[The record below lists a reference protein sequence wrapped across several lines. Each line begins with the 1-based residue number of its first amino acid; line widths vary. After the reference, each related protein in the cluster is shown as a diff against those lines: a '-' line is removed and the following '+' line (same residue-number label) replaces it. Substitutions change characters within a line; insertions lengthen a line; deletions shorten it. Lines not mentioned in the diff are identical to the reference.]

1 MREFRSV
8 SASQLYNYRECER
21 LWWFVSVL
29 GLETP
34 QRASA
39 ALGTE
44 VHAHLERYLDAGTPP
59 PDTAS
64 GKIARAGLSL
74 LPEPGTVFTEV
85 KIKDDEHNWP
95 RPEIAGIPVNGFV
108 DVLGL
113 SGTVPLVLDH
123 KTTSNLKYAK
133 REAELLKDPQI
144 LIYGKFALDAATHTG
159 STADRVEAGHVVYLT
174 KGAPLAVK
182 TMVTVTREHIAAEW
196 PALEADVRGMKETA
210 KIATPDAVPG
220 NREACNNYGGC
231 HFRDRCRALG
241 MITAPDAP
249 RFITGE
255 RLPPGDV
262 SDTLPA
268 PLTPSNTSKE
278 LIMSIDPLAALA
290 AMKARR
296 AGTPIETAPAPVV
309 EAAPIEAAPAPVVAP
324 SAPTVVAADPR
335 AGILAKYGIKPPVAV
350 TGDAPSVLP
359 PDAPPQGLPAAF
371 GGPKP
376 AEPTPEAAPAEKAA
390 RKPRAAKVAE
400 PEAAPVVE
408 ASPAALE
415 AAPVAAVVEAA
426 PAAPAPG
433 LVIYIDCEPVKG
445 RERSYTLLEDL
456 VAPLLPVALEMHNKG
471 AKDGDKS
478 EFYSLIPYNRGPGY
492 VAALVLRS
500 PPTGVLICNTRMPAT
515 GAVLEVL
522 IPMADAVVR
531 ALR

>member
-64 GKIARAGLSL
+64 GKIARSGLSL

-113 SGTVPLVLDH
+113 SGAVPLVLDH

-182 TMVTVTREHIAAEW
+182 TMVTVTRQHIAAEW
-196 PALEADVRGMKETA
+196 PALEANVRAMKETA

-262 SDTLPA
+262 SDTLPV
-268 PLTPSNTSKE
+268 PLPPSNTSKE

-296 AGTPIETAPAPVV
+296 AGTPVETAPAPVV
-309 EAAPIEAAPAPVVAP
+309 APVVEAAPAPVVAP
-324 SAPTVVAADPR
+324 SAPTIVAADPR
-335 AGILAKYGIKPPVAV
+335 ASILAKYGIKPPVTVA
-350 TGDAPSVLP
+350 GEAPPVLP

-371 GGPKP
+371 GGTAQ
-376 AEPTPEAAPAEKAA
+376 AEATPEAAPAEKAA
-390 RKPRAAKVAE
+390 RKPRAPKAE

-408 ASPAALE
+408 ASPAPVE
-415 AAPVAAVVEAA
+415 AAPVAAVV
-426 PAAPAPG
+426 APG
-433 LVIYIDCEPVKG
+433 LVLYIDCEPVKG
-445 RERSYTLLEDL
+445 RERGYTLLEDL

-471 AKDGDKS
+471 AKDGDRS
-478 EFYSLIPYNRGPGY
+478 EFYSLIPYARGPGY
-492 VAALVLRS
+492 VAALMLRS
-500 PPTGVLICNTRMPAT
+500 PPTGVLVCNTRMPAT